1 MLTMAVSI
9 GNYERSF
16 SKLTLMLS
24 YLRASMTKNKW
35 GRLCDLALMSRPIQM
50 GILCNLT
57 GKGWIY

>member
-35 GRLCDLALMSRPIQM
+35 GRLCDLALMSRPTN
-50 GILCNLT
+50 G
-57 GKGWIY
+57 YFV